1 MMEKA
6 TFLNR
11 LIAWIIDNVIVAILT
26 SVLMAVI
33 GLLLG
38 LIGQATGGL
47 PEPFAFLISQGALI
61 PVVFFSFFYFG
72 YLWSAKAQSIGMGI
86 MKIKAIKKNGENMSF
101 LIAGLRGT
109 IGYWISGL
117 ILGLGYVWA
126 LFDAGRDAWHD
137 KIFST
142 TVLST
147 N

>member
-1 MMEKA
+1 MEKA

-11 LIAWIIDNVIVAILT
+11 FIALFIDNVIVTILT
-26 SVLMAVI
+26 YLLVAVI
-33 GLLLG
+33 GLLLR

-61 PVVFFSFFYFG
+61 PALLFGFFYFG
-72 YLWSAKAQSIGMGI
+72 YLWSKKAQTIGMGI
-86 MKIKAIKKNGENMSF
+86 MNIKAVKKNGENMSF

-109 IGYWISGL
+109 VGYYISAL
-117 ILGLGYVWA
+117 ILGLGYLWA
-126 LFDAGRDAWHD
+126 LFDAQGDAWHD

-147 N
+147 K